1 MSGETPNA
9 RAQAAQAVLDAF
21 DAAGRRMGEQMA
33 PLVEAFIRIGR
44 EWTPGR
50 VLAEGMAE
58 HNRRMAEINR
68 R

>member
-1 MSGETPNA
+1 M
-9 RAQAAQAVLDAF
+9 LDAF
-21 DAAGRRMGEQMA
+21 DVAGRRMGEQMA

-44 EWTPGR
+44 EWPPER
-50 VLAEGMAE
+50 LLAEGIAE